1 MTINTARSQA
11 SVKEPTAVY
20 VGALGLAAILAGC
33 CLAYAVLLRY
43 GMTGWEE
50 AFGTSSYRGAAERW
64 IETGT
69 STNNRPPA
77 YPTLL
82 AVNAWLWGVSAYVP
96 AVVVI
101 QALTA
106 WGTLM
111 ALFLLARRSTGSAAW
126 GLIAVTVVCLNLLWV
141 HEAVRNREAFLYSAL
156 LVALVGAMV
165 HLRPQSVLYGVAVG
179 GCCAIGWLTRPPGI
193 VLLPAVL
200 FCTWKDSRRTG
211 FRLGGRAAV
220 ALTVS
225 FSLPVLTWVALQTAG
240 QPVATSGRSNASN
253 LLKGNNRALMEIY
266 PFIDVDRLEPGL
278 VRPLREAASRKVATG
293 AWNAIARPSDSFGSR
308 PGKL

>member
-193 VLLPAVL
+193 VSTAGRVVL
-200 FCTWKDSRRTG
+200 YLEGLAPNRFQARRTRG
-211 FRLGGRAAV
+211 SCLDRQLQSSGAHVGRAADGR
-220 ALTVS
+220 
-225 FSLPVLTWVALQTAG
+225 PAG
-240 QPVATSGRSNASN
+240 GD
-253 LLKGNNRALMEIY
+253 
-266 PFIDVDRLEPGL
+266 F
-278 VRPLREAASRKVATG
+278 RPLECLESPEGQQPGIDGDLSVHRR
-293 AWNAIARPSDSFGSR
+293 RPA
-308 PGKL
+308 